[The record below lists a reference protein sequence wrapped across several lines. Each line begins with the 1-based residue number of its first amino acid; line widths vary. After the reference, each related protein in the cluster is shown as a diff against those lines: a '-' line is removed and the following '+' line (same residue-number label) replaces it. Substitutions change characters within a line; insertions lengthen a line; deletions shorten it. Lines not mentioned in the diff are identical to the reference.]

1 MSIWNLPQN
10 KVCDVYRYRC
20 ELLELNKIFQFSC
33 NKKIFIK
40 TIWLWWPWSPEL
52 LTGYRLS
59 ELCRMMNRLAF
70 HCTQFPIMIVA
81 LKFNFYF
88 CCTITVW
95 EKCSRVSESSKNA
108 VQKIGSTIAQSMFN
122 WNRSI
127 FIPVSYRTN
136 LSFVSYV
143 NNQHTPCIHF
153 SYLIESDVC
162 YLVMCDKMYSK
173 RLAFN
178 YLEDIAQE
186 FHKNYGRKVNSVTRP
201 YAFIEFDVYIQ
212 KAKKQ
217 LTDRR
222 RNINAINNQLQ
233 DVQRIMVSLNLIWIF
248 YFCVSTS
255 TRTDTVQI

>member
-1 MSIWNLPQN
+1 MARLCCILKRIFFLWLLQSGKSVLEYQNQAKMLFRKWGPQSPNRCSIETGPYLFQWVMQTWSN
-10 KVCDVYRYRC
+10 RRC
-20 ELLELNKIFQFSC
+20 FSFS
-33 NKKIFIK
+33 ITF
-40 TIWLWWPWSPEL
+40 
-52 LTGYRLS
+52 
-59 ELCRMMNRLAF
+59 LC
-70 HCTQFPIMIVA
+70 
-81 LKFNFYF
+81 
-88 CCTITVW
+88 
-95 EKCSRVSESSKNA
+95 
-108 VQKIGSTIAQSMFN
+108 
-122 WNRSI
+122 
-127 FIPVSYRTN
+127 
-136 LSFVSYV
+136 
-143 NNQHTPCIHF
+143 

-233 DVQRIMVSLNLIWIF
+233 DVQRIMVRWLENFSVDIAIA
-248 YFCVSTS
+248 
-255 TRTDTVQI
+255 